1 MRYESSLIGRFS
13 FAVIGRLAELP
24 TLAAWSMTTTE
35 PERRAEIRRD
45 PSGGPAGGPGG
56 ARGRQRSLLAG
67 ATDGNERLTVQAG
80 AVLFVLLAVLGV
92 TIVRIGQ
99 LTWLHLFL
107 GLLLIGPLALK
118 LASTGYRFARY
129 YTGAP
134 AYRRKG
140 PPPAAL
146 RVMAPLLVVDT
157 LVIFAS
163 GVALLFAG
171 PSSRDTLMPIHKVSF
186 IVWLALASLHV
197 LGHLGE
203 LAQRPG
209 RAPLDAPPMSSRR
222 PARAPTRA
230 RPPRGEPARR
240 RLDARAA
247 AARQHPGARLALIA
261 SLLAGL
267 VLALVLIP
275 EFAPWVEHAA
285 HR

>member
-1 MRYESSLIGRFS
+1 MSASGTKNPADIH
-13 FAVIGRLAELP
+13 A
-24 TLAAWSMTTTE
+24 
-35 PERRAEIRRD
+35 RR
-45 PSGGPAGGPGG
+45 G
-56 ARGRQRSLLAG
+56 ARARAPVLAG

-107 GLLLIGPLALK
+107 GLLLLGPLALK

-134 AYRRKG
+134 AYRVKG
-140 PPPAAL
+140 PPATAL
-146 RVMAPLLVVDT
+146 RVMAPLLVLDT
-157 LVIFAS
+157 LVVFAS
-163 GVALLFAG
+163 GVVLLFAG

-186 IVWLALASLHV
+186 IVWLVLASLHV

-203 LAQRPG
+203 IARGLV
-209 RAPLDAPPMSSRR
+209 APRETRLEVFAAAGVDAGGRR
-222 PARAPTRA
+222 PAPRRHGIGEWTLAPRM
-230 RPPRGEPARR
+230 
-240 RLDARAA
+240 
-247 AARQHPGARLALIA
+247 PGSSGRSLALA
-261 SLLAGL
+261 SSLVAGL
-267 VLALVLIP
+267 LIAVALIP

>member
-1 MRYESSLIGRFS
+1 MSASR
-13 FAVIGRLAELP
+13 
-24 TLAAWSMTTTE
+24 TE
-35 PERRAEIRRD
+35 T
-45 PSGGPAGGPGG
+45 PADLG
-56 ARGRQRSLLAG
+56 ARQELRASASRPAG

-80 AVLFVLLAVLGV
+80 ALLFVLLAVLGL

-107 GLLLIGPLALK
+107 GLLLIGPLTLK

-140 PPPAAL
+140 PPPATL

-157 LVIFAS
+157 LVIFVS
-163 GVALLFAG
+163 GVALLLAG

-186 IVWLALASLHV
+186 IVWLVLTSLHV
-197 LGHLGE
+197 LGHLPE
-203 LAQRPG
+203 LARG
-209 RAPLDAPPMSSRR
+209 LVAPRETRLEVLVAAGLDPAGRR
-222 PARAPTRA
+222 PAPRQRGIGDWTLAPRLPGSSGRALA
-230 RPPRGEPARR
+230 IAV
-240 RLDARAA
+240 
-247 AARQHPGARLALIA
+247 ALIG
-261 SLLAGL
+261 GL

-275 EFAPWVEHAA
+275 DFAPWVEQAA

>member
-1 MRYESSLIGRFS
+1 MRTTEKQQRAGLGAIQSGSTAEVRDGRASLI
-13 FAVIGRLAELP
+13 
-24 TLAAWSMTTTE
+24 
-35 PERRAEIRRD
+35 
-45 PSGGPAGGPGG
+45 
-56 ARGRQRSLLAG
+56 AG

-99 LTWLHLFL
+99 LTWMHLFV
-107 GLLLIGPLALK
+107 GLLLIGPLTLK

-140 PPPAAL
+140 PPLAAL
-146 RVMAPLLVVDT
+146 RVLAPLLVLDT
-157 LVIFAS
+157 LVVFAS
-163 GVALLFAG
+163 GVVLLFAG
-171 PSSRDTLMPIHKVSF
+171 PSSWDTMMPIHKVSF
-186 IVWLALASLHV
+186 FLWLALASLHV
-197 LGHLGE
+197 LGHIGE
-203 LAQRPG
+203 MARGLFAPRSIRRDAFDAAGAETSGPRYQPGSPSPGGWTLAPRLPGTSG
-209 RAPLDAPPMSSRR
+209 RA
-222 PARAPTRA
+222 
-230 RPPRGEPARR
+230 
-240 RLDARAA
+240 
-247 AARQHPGARLALIA
+247 LALGS

>member
-1 MRYESSLIGRFS
+1 MSVSRTEDP
-13 FAVIGRLAELP
+13 AELG
-24 TLAAWSMTTTE
+24 A
-35 PERRAEIRRD
+35 RRALR
-45 PSGGPAGGPGG
+45 PSSSSPVAD
-56 ARGRQRSLLAG
+56 

-107 GLLLIGPLALK
+107 GLLLIGPLCLK

-157 LVIFAS
+157 LAIFVS
-163 GVALLFAG
+163 GVALLLAG

-186 IVWLALASLHV
+186 IVWLALVSLHV
-197 LGHLGE
+197 LGHLPE
-203 LAQRPG
+203 LAG
-209 RAPLDAPPMSSRR
+209 GLIAPR
-222 PARAPTRA
+222 
-230 RPPRGEPARR
+230 ARR
-240 RLDARAA
+240 REVFAA
-247 AARQHPGARLALIA
+247 AGVDPAGRPPAAPKPGIGDWTLAPRLPGSSGRALALGV
-261 SLLAGL
+261 SLLGGL

-275 EFAPWVEHAA
+275 DFAPWVEHAA

>member
-1 MRYESSLIGRFS
+1 MSPNGTRTAATIDTPRAGRGH
-13 FAVIGRLAELP
+13 AP
-24 TLAAWSMTTTE
+24 
-35 PERRAEIRRD
+35 
-45 PSGGPAGGPGG
+45 
-56 ARGRQRSLLAG
+56 LLAG

-80 AVLFVLLAVLGV
+80 AVLFVLLAVLGL

-140 PPPAAL
+140 PPLAAL
-146 RVMAPLLVVDT
+146 RAMAPLLVLDT
-157 LVIFAS
+157 LVVFAS

-171 PSSRDTLMPIHKVSF
+171 PSSRSALMPVHKVSF
-186 IVWLALASLHV
+186 IVWLFLASLHV

-203 LAQRPG
+203 LARGLVAPRERRAEVLAAARDGAASAQRPG
-209 RAPLDAPPMSSRR
+209 LGAWTAAPRLPGTAGRA
-222 PARAPTRA
+222 
-230 RPPRGEPARR
+230 
-240 RLDARAA
+240 
-247 AARQHPGARLALIA
+247 LALVA
-261 SLLAGL
+261 SLLGGL
-267 VLALVLIP
+267 VLALALIP
-275 EFAPWVEHAA
+275 EYAPWIEHAA

>member
-1 MRYESSLIGRFS
+1 MTSGRTGTPVEIS
-13 FAVIGRLAELP
+13 P
-24 TLAAWSMTTTE
+24 
-35 PERRAEIRRD
+35 RRAD
-45 PSGGPAGGPGG
+45 GPAENGTGG
-56 ARGRQRSLLAG
+56 APGRSASLLAG

-171 PSSRDTLMPIHKVSF
+171 PSSRQSLMPIHKISF
-186 IVWLALASLHV
+186 FLWLALASLHV

-203 LAQRPG
+203 LANG
-209 RAPLDAPPMSSRR
+209 LVAPRETRRRVLAAAGASGDTR
-222 PARAPTRA
+222 PAASGRPALGGWTLAPRLPGSTG
-230 RPPRGEPARR
+230 RG
-240 RLDARAA
+240 
-247 AARQHPGARLALIA
+247 LALIVA
-261 SLLAGL
+261 MLAGL

>member
-1 MRYESSLIGRFS
+1 MSTTDAERPAEAGVTKDGVPAAAGVGRASS
-13 FAVIGRLAELP
+13 P
-24 TLAAWSMTTTE
+24 
-35 PERRAEIRRD
+35 
-45 PSGGPAGGPGG
+45 
-56 ARGRQRSLLAG
+56 LLAG

-134 AYRRKG
+134 PYRRKG

-146 RVMAPLLVVDT
+146 RVMAPLLVLDT
-157 LVIFAS
+157 LVIFVS

-171 PSSRDTLMPIHKVSF
+171 PSSRDTLMPIHKISF
-186 IVWLALASLHV
+186 FVWLALAALHV

-203 LAQRPG
+203 IEHGLIAPRSVRRDVLAAAGVDPAGRPE
-209 RAPLDAPPMSSRR
+209 
-222 PARAPTRA
+222 PTRRGLGQWTLAA
-230 RPPRGEPARR
+230 RLPGSSG
-240 RLDARAA
+240 RAA
-247 AARQHPGARLALIA
+247 ALSA
-261 SLLAGL
+261 SLLGGL
-267 VLALVLIP
+267 VLAIVLIP